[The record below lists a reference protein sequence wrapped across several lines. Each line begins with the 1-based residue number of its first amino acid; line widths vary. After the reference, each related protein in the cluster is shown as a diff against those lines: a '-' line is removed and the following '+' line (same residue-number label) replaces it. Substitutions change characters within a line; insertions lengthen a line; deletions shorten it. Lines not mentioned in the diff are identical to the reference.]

1 MTDTAPQKEPTK
13 SEADKLQKLADAYA
27 KDRTKEPGYAYRFV
41 TSGGVTRPVVTKIE
55 KKG

>member
-1 MTDTAPQKEPTK
+1 MTDTAPQKEPTR